1 MTRLTIE
8 EMDART
14 AEAQKIP
21 LTDKWVVIV
30 DGSFVTGFQ
39 VGKETPKK
47 VFSKNTQFPIER
59 LKKYVYMV
67 FDTKAEMLEHI
78 YWFQAN
84 RDRQNALVEQYR
96 AYAAHYR
103 NYHNYG

>member
-1 MTRLTIE
+1 MALLTIE
-8 EMDART
+8 EMDALT
-14 AEAQKIP
+14 AESQKIV
-21 LTDKWVVIV
+21 LTDKWVIIV

-47 VFSKNTQFPIER
+47 VFAKNTQFTIER

-67 FDTKAEMLEHI
+67 FDTEAEMRKHLD
-78 YWFQAN
+78 WFRENQK
-84 RDRQNALVEQYR
+84 RERALAEQR
-96 AYAAHYR
+96 RTYASHHR